1 MRTADRREQRILIVA
16 PHGRDAD
23 VIAGV
28 IARDGVE
35 CAVIASADDLVDA
48 LEQGAAAAIIAEEA
62 LSPHALTG
70 IAEWLVKQ
78 ASWSDFPFV
87 VLLAKRFGAAP
98 AQLKTTLAALGNV
111 ILLERPLS
119 ADTLAT
125 AAGSALRARR
135 RQYQAR
141 EVLAQREAVA
151 DELASLN
158 ANLEAR
164 VDERTWALARAHDR
178 LTAEIMERERAQQAM
193 AQAQKLEFLGRFT
206 GGVAHDFN
214 NLLNVIQ
221 GNMELIN
228 MFSREDSTRARAKTA
243 QAACKRGAKLTSQ
256 LLSFA
261 RNQLLDLRPLAV
273 KTLFENVAELAKPIL
288 GAGIELGVTVGD
300 DVDAVLADTS
310 QMEMALL
317 NLVINARDAMAGHGR
332 IDLRAARAQP
342 PAGTLPAGSYVCV
355 TVTDNGPGMSPEIA
369 AKVFEPFFTTKGVG
383 KGTGLGL
390 SQVYGMAQQ
399 SGGGAFIRSAPGKGA
414 TVEIWMQA
422 ARDDAAGEGTADIDR
437 QGLAGLKVLVVEDDG
452 DVRAGI
458 VDALLA
464 LGCNVSQAGG
474 GTQGLAVLAS
484 GEPGLLLTD
493 YLMPD
498 MTGVELAVRARELFP
513 RLPVLVATGYADM
526 GAIEH
531 AIGTHAV
538 LRKPFQLAELSAA
551 VNRVVNPDRVAPDRV
566 NPDRVDPDR
575 VDPDRVNPARA
586 VPAVPAPADR

>member
-1 MRTADRREQRILIVA
+1 MPTADRREQRILIVA
-16 PHGRDAD
+16 PQGRDAE

-28 IARDGVE
+28 VARDGVD
-35 CAVIASADDLVDA
+35 CDVVANVDALVDA
-48 LEQGAAAAIIAEEA
+48 VGHGAAAAIISEEA
-62 LSPHALTG
+62 LSPLALTRVS
-70 IAEWLVKQ
+70 EWLAKQ
-78 ASWSDFPFV
+78 ESWSDFPFV
-87 VLLAKRFGAAP
+87 VLLAKRFGSAP
-98 AQLKTTLAALGNV
+98 AQLKTTLSTLGNV

-141 EVLAQREAVA
+141 EVLAQRKAVA

-158 ANLEAR
+158 AHLEAR
-164 VDERTWALARAHDR
+164 VDERTWALARANDR

-221 GNMELIN
+221 GNMELIG
-228 MFSREDSTRARAKTA
+228 MFSREDSTLARARTA
-243 QAACKRGAKLTSQ
+243 QAACKRGAKLTGQ

-261 RNQLLDLRPLAV
+261 RNQVLDLRPLAV
-273 KTLFENVAELAKPIL
+273 RALFENVAELAKPIL
-288 GAGIELGVTVGD
+288 GAGVELTLAVAD

-317 NLVINARDAMAGHGR
+317 NLVINARDALAGHGR
-332 IDLRAARAQP
+332 IDLRAVNAQP
-342 PAGTLPAGSYVCV
+342 LAGTLPAGPYVCV
-355 TVTDNGPGMSPEIA
+355 TVADNGPGMSPEIA

-399 SGGGAFIRSAPGKGA
+399 SGGGAFIHSAPGQGA
-414 TVEIWMQA
+414 TVEVWMRA
-422 ARDDAAGEGTADIDR
+422 ARDDTADEFPLDIDR

-464 LGCNVSQAGG
+464 LGCNVSQADG
-474 GTQGLAVLAS
+474 GTQGLAELAT

-498 MTGVELAVRARELFP
+498 MTGVELAVRARALFP

-531 AIGTHAV
+531 AIGSHAV

-551 VNRVVNPDRVAPDRV
+551 VTRVVNPS
-566 NPDRVDPDR
+566 
-575 VDPDRVNPARA
+575 
-586 VPAVPAPADR
+586 

>member
-1 MRTADRREQRILIVA
+1 VLTQRA
-16 PHGRDAD
+16 
-23 VIAGV
+23 
-28 IARDGVE
+28 
-35 CAVIASADDLVDA
+35 
-48 LEQGAAAAIIAEEA
+48 
-62 LSPHALTG
+62 
-70 IAEWLVKQ
+70 
-78 ASWSDFPFV
+78 
-87 VLLAKRFGAAP
+87 
-98 AQLKTTLAALGNV
+98 
-111 ILLERPLS
+111 
-119 ADTLAT
+119 
-125 AAGSALRARR
+125 
-135 RQYQAR
+135 
-141 EVLAQREAVA
+141 AVA

-158 ANLEAR
+158 AHLEAR
-164 VDERTWALARAHDR
+164 VDERTWALARANDR

-221 GNMELIN
+221 GNMELIG
-228 MFSREDSTRARAKTA
+228 MFSHEDTTRTRAKAA

-261 RNQLLDLRPLAV
+261 RNQVLDLRPLAV
-273 KTLFENVAELAKPIL
+273 RTLFENVEELAKPIL
-288 GAGIELGVTVGD
+288 GAGVELTLEVGD
-300 DVDAVLADTS
+300 GVDAVLADTS

-317 NLVINARDAMAGHGR
+317 NLVINARDALSGHGR
-332 IDLRAARAQP
+332 IDLRAACAQP
-342 PAGTLPAGSYVCV
+342 PGTLPAGNYVCV
-355 TVTDNGPGMSPEIA
+355 TVADNGPGMSPEIA

-399 SGGGAFIRSAPGKGA
+399 SGGGAFIHSAPGQGA
-414 TVEIWMQA
+414 TVEIWMRA
-422 ARDDAAGEGTADIDR
+422 ARDDDAREHPPGFDR

-452 DVRAGI
+452 EVRAGI

-498 MTGVELAVRARELFP
+498 MTGVELAVRARALFP

-531 AIGTHAV
+531 AIGSHAV

-551 VNRVVNPDRVAPDRV
+551 VTRVVNP
-566 NPDRVDPDR
+566 N
-575 VDPDRVNPARA
+575 
-586 VPAVPAPADR
+586 

>member
-1 MRTADRREQRILIVA
+1 MPTIDRREQRVLIVA

-28 IARDGVE
+28 VARDGVDCE
-35 CAVIASADDLVDA
+35 VVAHADALVDA
-48 LEQGAAAAIIAEEA
+48 VGHGAAAAIVAEEA
-62 LSPHALTG
+62 LSPPAL
-70 IAEWLVKQ
+70 ARLSEWLGKQ
-78 ASWSDFPFV
+78 ESWSDFPFV
-87 VLLAKRFGAAP
+87 VLLAKRFGTAP
-98 AQLKTTLAALGNV
+98 AQLKATLGVLGNV

-125 AAGSALRARR
+125 AAASALRARR
-135 RQYQAR
+135 RQYEAR
-141 EVLAQREAVA
+141 EVLAQRAAVA
-151 DELASLN
+151 QELASLN
-158 ANLEAR
+158 AHLEAR
-164 VDERTWALARAHDR
+164 VAERTRALARANDR
-178 LTAEIMERERAQQAM
+178 LTAEIMERERAEQAM

-206 GGVAHDFN
+206 GGIAHDFN

-221 GNMELIN
+221 GNMELIGL
-228 MFSREDSTRARAKTA
+228 FSREDMTRERARTA
-243 QAACKRGAKLTSQ
+243 QAACRRGAKLTSQ

-261 RNQLLDLRPLAV
+261 RNQVLDLHPLPV
-273 KTLFENVAELAKPIL
+273 RTLFENVAELAKPIL
-288 GAGIELGVTVGD
+288 GSGITLSTSIGA

-317 NLVINARDAMAGHGR
+317 NLVINARDAMKGR
-332 IDLRAARAQP
+332 GAIDLRAACAQP
-342 PAGTLPAGSYVCV
+342 PAGTLAAGAYVCV
-355 TVTDNGPGMSPEIA
+355 TVSDDGPGMSPEIA

-399 SGGGAFIRSAPGKGA
+399 SGGGAFIRSAPGQGA
-414 TVEIWMQA
+414 TVEIWLRA
-422 ARDDAAGEGTADIDR
+422 AHGDGSHEGLVAVDR
-437 QGLAGLKVLVVEDDG
+437 QRLAGLKVLVVEDDG

-474 GTQGLAVLAS
+474 AVQGLAALACS
-484 GEPGLLLTD
+484 EPGLLLTD

-498 MTGVELAVRARELFP
+498 MTGVELAIRARELFP

-526 GAIEH
+526 DAIEN

-551 VNRVVNPDRVAPDRV
+551 VNRVVNLA
-566 NPDRVDPDR
+566 
-575 VDPDRVNPARA
+575 
-586 VPAVPAPADR
+586 

>member
-1 MRTADRREQRILIVA
+1 MSTPERREQRVLIVA
-16 PHGRDAD
+16 PHGRDAE

-28 IARDGVE
+28 VARDGVD
-35 CAVIASADDLVDA
+35 CDIVANIDGLVDA
-48 LEQGAAAAIIAEEA
+48 VELGAAAVIVSEEA
-62 LSPHALTG
+62 LSPQAL
-70 IAEWLVKQ
+70 ARVADWLGKQ
-78 ASWSDFPFV
+78 ESWSDFPFV

-98 AQLKTTLAALGNV
+98 AQLKTTLSALGNV

-141 EVLAQREAVA
+141 EVLTQRAAVA

-158 ANLEAR
+158 AHLEAR
-164 VDERTWALARAHDR
+164 VDERTWALARANDR

-221 GNMELIN
+221 GNMELIG
-228 MFSREDSTRARAKTA
+228 MFSHEDATRARAKAA

-261 RNQLLDLRPLAV
+261 RNQVLDLRPLAV
-273 KTLFENVAELAKPIL
+273 RTLFENVAELAKPIL
-288 GAGIELGVTVGD
+288 GAGVELTLAVGD
-300 DVDAVLADTS
+300 GVDAVLADTS

-317 NLVINARDAMAGHGR
+317 NLVINARDALSGHGR
-332 IDLRAARAQP
+332 IDLRAACAQP
-342 PAGTLPAGSYVCV
+342 PGTLPAGNYVCV
-355 TVTDNGPGMSPEIA
+355 TVADNGPGMSPEIA

-399 SGGGAFIRSAPGKGA
+399 SGGGAFIHSAPGQGA
-414 TVEIWMQA
+414 TVEIWMRA
-422 ARDDAAGEGTADIDR
+422 ARDDDAREHPPGFDR

-452 DVRAGI
+452 EVRAGI

-464 LGCNVSQAGG
+464 LGCNVSQAVG

-498 MTGVELAVRARELFP
+498 MTGVELAVRARALFP

-531 AIGTHAV
+531 AIGSHAV

-551 VNRVVNPDRVAPDRV
+551 VTRVVNP
-566 NPDRVDPDR
+566 N
-575 VDPDRVNPARA
+575 
-586 VPAVPAPADR
+586 